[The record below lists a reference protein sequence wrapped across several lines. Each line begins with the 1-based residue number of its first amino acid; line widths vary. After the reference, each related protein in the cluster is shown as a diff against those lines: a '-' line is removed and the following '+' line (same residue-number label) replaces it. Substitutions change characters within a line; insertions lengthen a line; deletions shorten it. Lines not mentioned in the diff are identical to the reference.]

1 MTKKQV
7 RVLFI
12 LYLLILLKVIVF
24 KYPWWRLREIMAGWQ
39 KDVLWE
45 GLQGAN
51 FTLFKTIRLYV
62 RHWNLKEIN
71 SFGNLVGN
79 VIAFMPFGYL
89 LPRVWKAAQHVVVCM
104 GAAFLTVVGI
114 ELFQLLSAFGI
125 FDVDD
130 ILLNCLGALLGYL
143 CFLAARCLG
152 WTEERKKSSAVR

>member
-7 RVLFI
+7 RILFI

-62 RHWNLKEIN
+62 RHWDLKGIN

-79 VIAFMPFGYL
+79 VVAFVPFGYL
-89 LPRVWKAAQHVVVCM
+89 LPRVWKAAQHCIVCM
-104 GAAFLTVVGI
+104 GTAFLTVVGI

-130 ILLNCLGALLGYL
+130 ILLNCFGALLGYL
-143 CFLAARCLG
+143 CFLLARKLG
-152 WTEERKKSSAVR
+152 WTGERRKEVSG